1 MKPSPEAPFVPLDRS
16 GIAVVAGADLLLLD
30 EFSPESLATLVRM
43 LSPQAEALPARA
55 SIVLEASGRNPADL
69 KLYAKTG
76 VDLNMRFA
84 LSQVATA
91 EQVMVQSAPTAGHLC
106 SLDAPGHRCLGRN
119 SLASRPAARPA
130 EPLHRDGG
138 GR

>member
-1 MKPSPEAPFVPLDRS
+1 MAGKGIGLDACRRHVLSASHVSLVKPSPEAPFVPLDRS

-43 LSPQAEALPARA
+43 LSPQAEALPARS

-84 LSQVATA
+84 LS
-91 EQVMVQSAPTAGHLC
+91 
-106 SLDAPGHRCLGRN
+106 
-119 SLASRPAARPA
+119 
-130 EPLHRDGG
+130 
-138 GR
+138 

>member
-1 MKPSPEAPFVPLDRS
+1 M
-16 GIAVVAGADLLLLD
+16 VAGADVLLLD
-30 EFSPESLATLVRM
+30 EFSPESLATLVPM
-43 LSPQAEALPARA
+43 LCPQAEARPARA
-55 SIVLEASGRNPADL
+55 SIVLEASGGNPADL
-69 KLYAKTG
+69 KLNAKTG

-91 EQVMVQSAPTAGHLC
+91 EPVMVQGAPTAGHLC